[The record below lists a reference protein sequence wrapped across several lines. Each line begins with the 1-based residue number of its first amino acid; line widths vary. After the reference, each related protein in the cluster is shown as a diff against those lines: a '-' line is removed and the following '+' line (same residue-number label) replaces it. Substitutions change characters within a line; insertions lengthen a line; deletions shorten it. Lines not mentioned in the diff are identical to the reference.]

1 MNMKKLS
8 AVLIALV
15 LAFSLSTVAFATEP
29 TGSITVQDGSNNTK
43 ASSTYNA
50 YQIVDWNASA
60 KVATPN
66 NYVYTDMTLNPAYHD
81 ALATVFE
88 NISGSGITT
97 GSTDSQILAY
107 LSGVASDAAGVNSST
122 MQQLAMALKGVV
134 DTHTPTIDPTATSA
148 SGVLS
153 DLPYGYYLVVETAN
167 RANDGTVL
175 SKPILVCLPDTTG
188 DSSINV
194 HAKTSQATIVKTIVN
209 PTITSIDNDVTAAAL
224 GETVNFQTVST
235 IPTYRIGTTGI
246 TYSVADVLPTGLTYT
261 ADSLTVTVNGSTLAA
276 DTDYTLNTDNHTLT
290 VTLQNSES
298 IQTWGNAG
306 YPVQIHYA
314 ATVNGSATVG
324 TVANVSNATLTY
336 TNYGD
341 QTRTTSDSASV
352 FVNSLTVT
360 KIGDNDTG
368 TKLGGATFD
377 LYKEITT
384 NVEGIPSTNW
394 VKIDTQT
401 TSSMSETLGLATFV
415 RNLGVGNYKLIETQ
429 APSGYNLLKDAILF
443 TVSATYDSQSGISWS
458 STGGISVSGGTLVT
472 TINNTSG
479 ILLPGTGG
487 AGTVLF
493 TVGGIAIL
501 VSAGAFLFLNRKRV
515 FGE

>member
-122 MQQLAMALKGVV
+122 MQQLAMALKNVA
-134 DTHTPTIDPTATSA
+134 DTQDPTAA
-148 SGVLS
+148 STDGAFS
-153 DLPYGYYLVVETAN
+153 GLPYGYYLVVETAN
-167 RANDGTVL
+167 GTNDGTVL

-224 GETVNFQTVST
+224 GDTVNFQTVST

-246 TYSVADVLPTGLTYT
+246 TYSVADELPTGLTYT
-261 ADSLTVTVNGSTLAA
+261 AGSLTVTVNGSTLAA

-290 VTLQNSES
+290 VTLLHSES

-306 YPVQIHYA
+306 YSVQIHYA

-324 TVANVSNATLTY
+324 TVPNVSNATLTY

-384 NVEGIPSTNW
+384 NVEGNSSTGW

-401 TSSMSETLGLATFV
+401 TGSASETLGLATFV
-415 RNLGVGNYKLIETQ
+415 GNLGVGNYKLIETQ
-429 APSGYNLLKDAILF
+429 APSGYNLLKDDILF
-443 TVSATYDSQSGISWS
+443 TVSATYDSQSGIVWS
-458 STGGISVSGGTLVT
+458 STGGISVSGGTLAT
-472 TINNTSG
+472 TISNTSG